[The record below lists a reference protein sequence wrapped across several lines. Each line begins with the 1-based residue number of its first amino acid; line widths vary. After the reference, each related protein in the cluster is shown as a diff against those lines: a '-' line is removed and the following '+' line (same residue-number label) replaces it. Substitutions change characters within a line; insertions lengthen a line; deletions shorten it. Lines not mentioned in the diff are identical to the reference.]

1 MLISVTLVLSDEVV
15 DCNTGEVLD
24 KMSKVFIIVADRIDD
39 GTIVGMLIVAFINME
54 IFSVE
59 KTSIDGVIDVT
70 ITLEL
75 AGKLKC
81 ELLVDI
87 ILDTV
92 KPSDDVRMSV
102 GISKSVLDS
111 IVIGI
116 AEVGETE
123 SKQLEKFTS
132 SIDKSSSLR
141 FDVTLKINCIA
152 D

>member
-39 GTIVGMLIVAFINME
+39 GTIVGVLIVAFINME

-59 KTSIDGVIDVT
+59 ETSIDGVIDVT

-102 GISKSVLDS
+102 GISKFVLDS

-116 AEVGETE
+116 VEVRETE